1 MTPTVGTFLRFV
13 EGGETGM
20 NQDYENGME
29 LAKKMD
35 EVMQRTEKTG
45 AEALVDDALQ
55 DAGAAE

>member
-1 MTPTVGTFLRFV
+1 
-13 EGGETGM
+13 M